1 MSIPILGSQDEYYCQ
16 HCGNGSV
23 EFEIHTIIKTDSG
36 GTPVN
41 LRPRREI
48 FCCQCN
54 RSGTVVV
61 VKKDA
66 ITAELEKQAMEGN
79 PVAPETTNRV
89 VVRDAEAEEKA
100 RKQPINLTRLLGD
113 AQDGKL
119 KINIR
124 GL

>member
-1 MSIPILGSQDEYYCQ
+1 MSIPALGNQDEYYCQ

-23 EFEIHTIIKTDSG
+23 EFEIHTIIRADSG
-36 GTPVN
+36 GNPVN
-41 LRPRREI
+41 LRPKREI

-66 ITAELEKQAMEGN
+66 ISMELERQAMEGN
-79 PVAPETTNRV
+79 PVAPETSNRV
-89 VVRDAEAEEKA
+89 VVRDSGSEEQE
-100 RKQPINLTRLLGD
+100 RRHSVNLTRLLSD
-113 AQDGKL
+113 AQGEKS
-119 KINIR
+119 KVNIR